1 VISVVGLSH
10 KSAPIDVRE
19 RFALPADRVPE
30 LLLSVVGRAPVGE
43 ALLVSTCNRV
53 ELVAAPRAG
62 SSLEAVAEAT
72 REALSALAP
81 TTPSS
86 SLYALTGGSAVRH
99 LFGVAASLDSLVL
112 GEPQILGQVKEAYEI
127 ARKTGT
133 VGSVLHRT
141 LSRAIRAAKRVRSG
155 TAIGAGQVSVPS
167 VAVDFARRI
176 FGDLRD
182 RTVLLVGSGD
192 MAETTARSLQ
202 SSGARLLVIG
212 RTPEKVRV
220 LAESCGAE
228 PRAWSDLEGTLERA
242 DVVVTSTSAPG
253 FVIET
258 APVAGARKRRRGK
271 SQFFIDLAVPRD
283 VNPAIESLDGIFL
296 YNVDDLSRIVSESLL
311 TRGREA
317 TQAFSIIDEEA
328 RSFDRWAD
336 AEQAT
341 PLVVALRERIR
352 GALRVELDRSLRGRL
367 RHLEKPERD
376 ALETMLDACV
386 NRLLHEP
393 TTRLRQAA
401 SSNELETPAF
411 AELSAAIEHVF
422 ALDDDG
428 AEDEPRASDPRASD
442 PRASDPRASDPRAAE
457 ERVDDAGGAEAKL
470 SSS

>member
-19 RFALPADRVPE
+19 RFALPAERVPE
-30 LLLSVVGRAPVGE
+30 LLLSVVERPPVGE

-62 SSLEAVAEAT
+62 STLEAVAAAS
-72 REALSALAP
+72 RDALTALAP
-81 TTPSS
+81 STPQQ

-155 TAIGAGQVSVPS
+155 TSIGAGQVSVPS

-176 FGDLRD
+176 FGDLRG
-182 RTVLLVGSGD
+182 RAVLLVGSGD

-212 RTPEKVRV
+212 RTPEKVRA
-220 LAESCGAE
+220 LAESFGGE
-228 PRAWSDLEGTLERA
+228 PRAWNDLAAALEVA
-242 DVVVTSTSAPG
+242 DVVITSTSAPG
-253 FVIET
+253 FVIEPG
-258 APVAGARKRRRGK
+258 PVTSARKKRRGK

-283 VNPAIESLDGIFL
+283 VNPAIEGMDGIFL

-317 TQAFSIIDEEA
+317 AQALTIIDEEA
-328 RSFDRWAD
+328 KSFDRWAD

-352 GALRVELDRSLRGRL
+352 VALRIELERSLRGRL
-367 RHLEKPERD
+367 RHLGQPERD
-376 ALETMLDACV
+376 ALETMLDASV
-386 NRLLHEP
+386 NRVLHEP

-401 SSNELETPAF
+401 SASDLDIPAF
-411 AELSAAIEHVF
+411 AELSTALEHVF
-422 ALDDDG
+422 ALDEAD
-428 AEDEPRASDPRASD
+428 AESEPQPSDAAAALAPVSDPLA
-442 PRASDPRASDPRAAE
+442 
-457 ERVDDAGGAEAKL
+457 AKL
-470 SSS
+470 GQS

>member
-19 RFALPADRVPE
+19 RFALPAERVPE
-30 LLLSVVGRAPVGE
+30 LLRSVVGRAPVGE

-62 SSLEAVAEAT
+62 STLEAVAEAS
-72 REALSALAP
+72 RAELSALAP
-81 TTPSS
+81 SAPQNA
-86 SLYALTGGSAVRH
+86 LYALTGGSAVRH

-182 RTVLLVGSGD
+182 RSVLLVGSGD

-202 SSGARLLVIG
+202 SSGARLLVLG
-212 RTPEKVRV
+212 RTPEKVRA
-220 LAESCGAE
+220 LAESFGGE
-228 PRAWSDLEGTLERA
+228 PRAWNDLAGTLELA
-242 DVVVTSTSAPG
+242 DVVITSTSAPG
-253 FVIET
+253 FVVEA
-258 APVAGARKRRRGK
+258 APVASARKKRRGK

-283 VNPAIESLDGIFL
+283 VNPVIEGMDGIFL

-317 TQAFSIIDEEA
+317 AQALSIIDEEA

-352 GALRVELDRSLRGRL
+352 VALRLELERSLRGRL
-367 RHLEKPERD
+367 RHLGQPERD
-376 ALETMLDACV
+376 ALETMVDASV
-386 NRLLHEP
+386 NRVLHEP

-401 SSNELETPAF
+401 SASDLDVPPF
-411 AELSAAIEHVF
+411 AELSAALEHVF
-422 ALDDDG
+422 ALEDEVEGDG
-428 AEDEPRASDPRASD
+428 ARPSEAQPSPPPASEPAASLPPLS
-442 PRASDPRASDPRAAE
+442 AAPALKA
-457 ERVDDAGGAEAKL
+457 R
-470 SSS
+470 SS